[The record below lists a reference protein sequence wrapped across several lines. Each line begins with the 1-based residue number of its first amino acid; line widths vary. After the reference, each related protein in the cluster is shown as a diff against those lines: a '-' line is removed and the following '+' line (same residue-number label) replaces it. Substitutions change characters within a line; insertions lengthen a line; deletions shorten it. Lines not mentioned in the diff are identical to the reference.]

1 MKRRQPAYTGAT
13 SVRRNPLKSLVG
25 LARSLISP
33 PPMASSACLDQ
44 SGDKCRTHTMMAAE
58 AEKILEGIRAFVGT
72 IYADRVVLDGPFKR
86 QELEAILVLMRD
98 RPAETT

>member
-1 MKRRQPAYTGAT
+1 MT
-13 SVRRNPLKSLVG
+13 
-25 LARSLISP
+25 
-33 PPMASSACLDQ
+33 
-44 SGDKCRTHTMMAAE
+44 AAE